1 MLFRSLI
8 VLAEDNE
15 DSITMMLAFL
25 QARGYRMV
33 VARNG
38 VEAVQYVREHRP
50 ALILMDIHMPE
61 MDGLDAIRLIRANS
75 DLASIPIIALTALA
89 MPGDREKCLEAGA
102 DDYMSKPV
110 RLREL
115 RRMIRALLKQG
126 DEEGER

>member
-1 MLFRSLI
+1 

-25 QARGYRMV
+25 QSRGYRVV

-61 MDGLDAIRLIRANS
+61 MDGLDATRLIRANS

-126 DEEGER
+126 NEEGER